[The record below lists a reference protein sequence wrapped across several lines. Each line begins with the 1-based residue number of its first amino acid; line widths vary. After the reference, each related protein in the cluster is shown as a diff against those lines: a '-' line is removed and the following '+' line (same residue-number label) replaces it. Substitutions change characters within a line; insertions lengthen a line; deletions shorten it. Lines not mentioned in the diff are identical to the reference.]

1 MRRLTSFP
9 VVLMFSAIVAALLAN
24 STSAEANCQ
33 AKLAGNSF
41 DCTFKFSDGPPAT
54 VCVSFLTGGSSSNF
68 DLLIP
73 PSGDYGCSCETKG
86 SFSSPSFDA
95 SGTGFECVA
104 GFGFAFTGKVEP
116 NNKLAGQGVGL
127 DGEGIAFSCKK
138 VAACL

>member
-41 DCTFKFSDGPPAT
+41 DCTFKFSDAGPQT
-54 VCVSFLTGGSSSNF
+54 LCVSFLTGGSSSNF
-68 DLLIP
+68 DLFIP
-73 PSGDYGCSCETKG
+73 PSGEYGCSCETKG
-86 SFSSPSFDA
+86 PFSSPSFDA

-104 GFGFAFTGKVEP
+104 GFGFAFTGKVEA
-116 NNKLAGQGVGL
+116 NDKLAGQGVGL
-127 DGEGIAFSCKK
+127 HGEGIAFSCKK